1 MKRVILTILMS
12 FFISFSYAQ
21 KMDSTQLKFSEIEK
35 ALKYK
40 TGVIELESG
49 NAKLTVPEGFGFLD
63 KAQSKYVLTD
73 LFKNPADTSV
83 IGMLVPSKRN
93 ILEPGAWFFA
103 ISFDAMGYVKDNDAE
118 EINYD
123 DLLKEGQKEA
133 KEENAERIK
142 QGYEPIEFVRWASTP
157 FYDKNKKTLHW
168 AKEIKFGK
176 DSLNTLNY
184 NLRVLGRKGIFVLN
198 AVGSVS
204 ELGEVKANIDKVIQ
218 SVEFKEG
225 HKYSEFVPDTDN
237 VAAWTIGGLVAGK
250 VLAKAGFFVLILK
263 FWKIIA
269 LAVAG
274 AAGVLWKLLTG
285 RKKEET
291 VEVKPDNTPNNT

>member
-1 MKRVILTILMS
+1 M
-12 FFISFSYAQ
+12 
-21 KMDSTQLKFSEIEK
+21 
-35 ALKYK
+35 
-40 TGVIELESG
+40 
-49 NAKLTVPEGFGFLD
+49 
-63 KAQSKYVLTD
+63 
-73 LFKNPADTSV
+73 
-83 IGMLVPSKRN
+83 
-93 ILEPGAWFFA
+93 
-103 ISFDAMGYVKDNDAE
+103 
-118 EINYD
+118 
-123 DLLKEGQKEA
+123 
-133 KEENAERIK
+133 
-142 QGYEPIEFVRWASTP
+142 
-157 FYDKNKKTLHW
+157 
-168 AKEIKFGK
+168 
-176 DSLNTLNY
+176 NTLNY